1 MSDINNVFLTGRLT
15 RFPELRATAG
25 GTQIL
30 SFGLAFNTSVRN
42 RQTGEWDERGNFID
56 CTIFGKRAEALSHYL
71 TKGQK
76 VAVTGELRYSTWDK
90 DGQRHSKLDVIV
102 DDIVFMSQ
110 RQGGNEPTQAAPA
123 PQASAPSIADDFD
136 DDIPF

>member
-56 CTIFGKRAEALSHYL
+56 CTIFGKRAEALLRYL

-110 RQGGNEPTQAAPA
+110 RQDANQPAQAPA
-123 PQASAPSIADDFD
+123 PQAPMPPAVDAFD

>member
-25 GTQIL
+25 GAQIL

-56 CTIFGKRAEALSHYL
+56 CAIFGKRAEALSRYL

-110 RQGGNEPTQAAPA
+110 RQDANQPAQAPA
-123 PQASAPSIADDFD
+123 PQAPVPPTVDPFD

>member
-1 MSDINNVFLTGRLT
+1 MSDINNVSLTGRLT
-15 RFPELRATAG
+15 RDPELRVTAG
-25 GTQIL
+25 GTQLL
-30 SFGLAFNTSVRN
+30 SFTLAFNTSVRN
-42 RQTGEWDERGNFID
+42 RQSGEWDERSNFID
-56 CTIFGKRAEALSHYL
+56 CTMFGKRAEALSHYL

-76 VAVTGELRYSTWDK
+76 VAVTGELRYSTWEK

-110 RQGGNEPTQAAPA
+110 RQGANQPA
-123 PQASAPSIADDFD
+123 QASAPQAPMPPAVDPFD

>member
-15 RFPELRATAG
+15 GFPELRATAS

-56 CTIFGKRAEALSHYL
+56 CTIFGKRAEALSRYL

-110 RQGGNEPTQAAPA
+110 RQDANRSAQAPA
-123 PQASAPSIADDFD
+123 PQAPMPPAVDAFD

>member
-1 MSDINNVFLTGRLT
+1 MSDINNVFLTGNLT
-15 RFPELRATAG
+15 RFPELRATPS

-56 CTIFGKRAEALSHYL
+56 CTIFGKRAEALSRYL

-76 VAVTGELRYSTWDK
+76 VAIAGNLRYSTWDK
-90 DGQRHSKLDVIV
+90 DGQRHSKLDLIV
-102 DDIVFMSQ
+102 DDIVFMGQ
-110 RQGGNEPTQAAPA
+110 RQGSAQPTQAPAA
-123 PQASAPSIADDFD
+123 PQAPMPPAVDPYD

>member
-1 MSDINNVFLTGRLT
+1 MSDINKVFLTGRLT

-42 RQTGEWDERGNFID
+42 RQTGEWDDRGNFID

-76 VAVTGELRYSTWDK
+76 VAIAGELRYSTWDK

-110 RQGGNEPTQAAPA
+110 RQDAAQPA
-123 PQASAPSIADDFD
+123 QVPASPQAPMPPAVDPFD